1 MGDPHTSR
9 PLGRPRP
16 RAAAASPRRS
26 RRTGAG
32 FSIVEVIATAAILGI
47 GIASSLIALTSNL
60 RVIDHSRSVTL
71 CSQILQ
77 SELERIRLLNW
88 GQITALPAEETVTIE
103 SALGVARDAV
113 TRFTLTRRVSTPVDK
128 PADMRDVQ
136 LVVAWTGTFGTAHQ
150 RSYVTRYGRNGLND
164 YFYTIAR

>member
-1 MGDPHTSR
+1 MGDPRTFPVLQGAGDARRRTSR
-9 PLGRPRP
+9 RQD
-16 RAAAASPRRS
+16 
-26 RRTGAG
+26 AG
-32 FSIVEVIATAAILGI
+32 FSIVEVIATAAILGL
-47 GIASSLIALTSNL
+47 GIASSLIALTGNL

-88 GQITALPAEETVTIE
+88 GQLTALPAEETVTVE
-103 SALGVARDAV
+103 SALGVTTQAV
-113 TRFTLTRRVSTPVDK
+113 TRFTLTRRVITPNSRSGDI
-128 PADMRDVQ
+128 RDVQ
-136 LVVAWTGTFGTAHQ
+136 LTVAWTGAFGTAHQ